1 MSRRSRRPT
10 PRSGQRDMTTETNP
24 FVTVDMTLVALLRGD
39 TLAPELEPTVET
51 GPPLAGAIWAAFQEI
66 EELFRPGG
74 HQTNLHIPIHDS
86 PTATEA
92 VVRPEF
98 SRSFIGA
105 RTVQAPTGVRA
116 ARGSDEV
123 LQRLVADQTPSPSM
137 SWGSSSYAEWQS
149 SRSDTS
155 VASLRTVPARVLGTL
170 VQEYVQPAGWTLVAT
185 DIELQGADGGYLI
198 WDGFPQGSVVSMAAL
213 DPRYWREPVE
223 SEAQRLRAIK
233 VRARSA
239 CISVIGSLLGLQR
252 CTNRSCFMCVDVDTL
267 PEIDEMRIIGD
278 EHACPELGNRAF
290 RPNDDP
296 LAIESI
302 EPAAGASG

>member
-1 MSRRSRRPT
+1 
-10 PRSGQRDMTTETNP
+10 MTSQTNP
-24 FVTVDMTLVALLRGD
+24 IVTVDMTLVALLRGD
-39 TLAPELEPTVET
+39 TLAPELESTSAG

-66 EELFRPGG
+66 EDLFRPAG
-74 HQTNLHIPIHDS
+74 HETDLHIPILDS

-98 SRSFIGA
+98 ARSYIGA
-105 RTVQAPTGVRA
+105 RAVQPPPGVRA
-116 ARGSDEV
+116 ARGSEEV
-123 LQRLVADQTPSPSM
+123 LERLVADQTPSPSM

-149 SRSDTS
+149 SRSDPS

-223 SEAQRLRAIK
+223 SEAHRSRAIK

-252 CTNRSCFMCVDVDTL
+252 CTNRFCYMCVDVDTL

-278 EHACPELGNRAF
+278 EHACPELANRSF

-296 LAIESI
+296 LAVESI
-302 EPAAGASG
+302 EPVPGAAG